1 MITFIEV
8 KRNCGGSDKM
18 LTHMRGLSTD
28 TKPTSYCNGS
38 EFFEMDTQ
46 KTYYFNEATGSW
58 IESSAPSV
66 TAVSIT
72 APPTKTEYVEGQ
84 AFDATGAIITLALSD
99 SSTVEC
105 DATSPLTRPLTTEDV
120 RVPLECIY
128 NGVSYGALQ
137 AIEVAAK
144 AVATLMVSKAPDKV
158 VYKEGQTLTMAG
170 LKLGVTYNDGS
181 ETVVD
186 YGEEGITYDPAEGIE
201 ITQDETIQ
209 ITYGGKTC
217 TQDITYDGGE
227 TE

>member
-18 LTHMRGLSTD
+18 FAYMRGLSTD

-38 EFFEMDTQ
+38 EFLEMDTR

-58 IESSAPSV
+58 IESGIPSV
-66 TAVSIT
+66 TAVNIT
-72 APPTKTEYVEGQ
+72 TPPTKTEYVEGQ
-84 AFDATGAIITLALSD
+84 AFDATGAIITVTLSD
-99 SSTVEC
+99 SSTGGC

-120 RVPLECIY
+120 SAPLECIY
-128 NGVSYGALQ
+128 NGVAYGASQ
-137 AIEVAAK
+137 AIEVVAK
-144 AVATLMVSKAPDKV
+144 AVATLTVSKEPDKV
-158 VYKEGQTLTMAG
+158 AYIEGQTLTMAG

-186 YGEEGITYDPAEGIE
+186 YGAEGITYEPAEGTE

-217 TQDITYDGGE
+217 SQDITYDS
-227 TE
+227 